1 MRRAAIRATGTKQP
15 LTTCHL
21 VYKLAAI
28 LGHRSKSC
36 FTDTN
41 EETETQ
47 IL

>member
-1 MRRAAIRATGTKQP
+1 MRKAVTRATGTKQP

-21 VYKLAAI
+21 VYNLAAI
-28 LGHRSKSC
+28 LGHRSKAC